1 MKLVWTPQALED
13 RDAISAYIAAENL
26 GAAARM
32 DALFDAQALKL
43 LTNPRIGPP
52 GVAQGTRELIAH
64 KSYRLI
70 YTVEDESIS
79 ILTIISTARQW
90 PPAKS

>member
-1 MKLVWTPQALED
+1 MRLVWTPQALDD